1 MDLPLIV
8 DKNKILHFQ
17 IDSFEIFKLMKS
29 RMSCSQG
36 SALRGEF
43 GMNSQIFV
51 RASTWRLLMHTA
63 MKVAELHIV
72 GQRRLKWKS
81 ILEKEPTLESN
92 ELVVYIA
99 YTLVK

>member
-1 MDLPLIV
+1 MDLHLIV
-8 DKNKILHFQ
+8 DKSKILHIQ
-17 IDSFEIFKLMKS
+17 IDS

-43 GMNSQIFV
+43 GMNSRICV

-63 MKVAELHIV
+63 MKVAE
-72 GQRRLKWKS
+72 
-81 ILEKEPTLESN
+81 EPTLESN

>member
-1 MDLPLIV
+1 MDLHLIV
-8 DKNKILHFQ
+8 DKSKILHIQ
-17 IDSFEIFKLMKS
+17 IDSLKYL

-43 GMNSQIFV
+43 GMNSRLCV
-51 RASTWRLLMHTA
+51 RASTWRLLTHTA
-63 MKVAELHIV
+63 MKVAE
-72 GQRRLKWKS
+72 
-81 ILEKEPTLESN
+81 EPTLESN